1 MFQPEEGGGAAA
13 AEDYVIYFDASGG
26 AATFID
32 PQLDGGEV
40 GKMDAEGT
48 EFHFGLKMVAEIG
61 DGLLADVGF
70 ELRGELFR
78 RVVEGSGDTGE
89 DGEEAE
95 NDDFPFAHV
104 ERAIVYRHGG
114 GGESYGRWSAC
125 VAGREAVYSKI
136 GSSALSCVCA
146 HRN

>member
-1 MFQPEEGGGAAA
+1 MDDVIDLTGSDSTPGPAAALKRAAPAPSGGTAPAAAVKKPKAAA
-13 AEDYVIYFDASGG
+13 APKPRAAHALLWIPYTCKGG
-26 AATFID
+26 KKARW
-32 PQLDGGEV
+32 GGPP
-40 GKMDAEGT
+40 
-48 EFHFGLKMVAEIG
+48 
-61 DGLLADVGF
+61 
-70 ELRGELFR
+70 
-78 RVVEGSGDTGE
+78 E